1 MSAHPVLLFLCP
13 GDYGRPKDPED
24 ALRHSLAAT
33 RLLELALR
41 GLSTEDEYLLRGDPE
56 LLVNLTTRVAMW
68 TQAGLDLLTKAPAER
83 GQDPAPPAP
92 PAGPSG
98 VVPMRRGK
106 GEAS

>member
-41 GLSTEDEYLLRGDPE
+41 GLSTEDEYLLVGDCE
-56 LLVNLTTRVAMW
+56 LTMW
-68 TQAGLDLLTKAPAER
+68 TEAGLNLLTKAPAER

-106 GEAS
+106 GEPA